1 MGDLVNLTIDNVR
14 VSVPKG
20 TIVVDAAKR
29 IDNDIPVFCYHPK
42 LKPVGMCRMC
52 LVEIG
57 MPRRDRASGE
67 IVADAEGNPTV
78 DFRGLQTGCTVEVAE
93 GMVVRTTTDVVTEAR
108 DDIIEFLLTSHPLD
122 CPICDKGGECPLQ
135 NLTIRHGPGVSRFDY
150 AEKMKL
156 DKHVPL
162 GDLIYLDRER
172 CIQCARCTRFQ
183 SEIVDDPV
191 IDFHNRGRRL
201 EIVTLSEPGFDSY
214 WSGNTTDIC
223 PVGALT
229 TSDFRFGARPWEL
242 TPVAS
247 ICPHC
252 PVGCNTTVSTRR
264 EAASDGRT
272 VIKRVMPRQNEYV
285 NEVWI
290 CDKGR
295 FVHHFADSPQRLTKP
310 LVRENGQLVE
320 STWDEALDLVAG
332 RLQMAKKPAGLAND
346 RLSNEDLFVFQK
358 LFRQG
363 LESKDIDLAHN
374 VLAGGDVVAEVGI
387 ASGSKLQ
394 RLGQD
399 DAVLV
404 IASDLHEEAP
414 VWWLQVKQAAERG
427 ATLVV
432 LNLRTTRLDTYAAY
446 AIQYELG
453 KALATVRQL
462 LNAAKVET
470 DTADSDPLQA
480 AADALIDAENLVIF
494 YGSEGLSY
502 EETDALARLLGS
514 FLLVKQMDGEAAI
527 HHAGR
532 PNNGLI
538 PVWPQAN
545 TQGAWDMGLRPHLGP
560 GYAVLE
566 EPGLD
571 AQAILDA
578 ARAGDIDA
586 LYFLGSDP
594 VGEGLLDGRG
604 ELDFLVVQELF
615 MTESAKLADVVL
627 PAQSWAEREG
637 TYTNGERRVQRF
649 YPAIPAIGQSRPDW
663 LIVAQIGERVGL
675 GKPPFAASLLF
686 REIAQSVSQYE
697 NLDYRSLARTEKQ
710 WPDVGGEDLYYG
722 GNAYENTAGLGQQ
735 WAAKAESEEVQGY
748 PLPES
753 QDSDLGGLGLVHTVA
768 LYSPGTLLDQ
778 SGLLAGRV
786 ANPTALLHSNDA
798 SELDV
803 VDGDTVAIQVNG
815 VELQALAR
823 VDGQAPAGVVL
834 LRGIGLNTGPSDS
847 GSSLVESIRGVKRDA

>member
-1 MGDLVNLTIDNVR
+1 MGDLVNLTIDNEKI
-14 VSVPKG
+14 SVPKG
-20 TIVVDAAKR
+20 TVVVDAAKR
-29 IDNDIPVFCYHPK
+29 IGNDIPVFCYHPK

-57 MPRRDRASGE
+57 MPVRDRETGQ
-67 IVADAEGNPTV
+67 IVADDEGNPKV
-78 DFRGLQTGCTVEVAE
+78 NFRGLQTGCTVEVAE

-135 NLTIRHGPGVSRFDY
+135 NLTMRHGPGVSRFVY
-150 AEKMKL
+150 SEKMKL
-156 DKHVPL
+156 DKHLPL

-183 SEIVDDPV
+183 SEIVGDPV

-252 PVGCNTTVSTRR
+252 PVGCNTTMSTRR
-264 EAASDGRT
+264 EAMSDGRT

-295 FVHHFADSPQRLTKP
+295 FVHHFADSADRLTRP
-310 LVRENGQLVE
+310 MVRENGQLVE
-320 STWDEALDLVAG
+320 TTWDEALDLVAG
-332 RLQMAKKPAGLAND
+332 RLQMAGKPAGLAND
-346 RLSNEDLFVFQK
+346 RLTNEDLFAFQK

-363 LESKDIDLAHN
+363 LESNDVDLAQST
-374 VLAGGDVVAEVGI
+374 LAGGDVVAEVGI

-394 RLGQD
+394 ELGPN
-399 DAVLV
+399 DAILV
-404 IASDLHEEAP
+404 VASDLHEEAP
-414 VWWLQVKQAAERG
+414 VWWLRVKQAAERG

-432 LNLRTTRLDTYAAY
+432 LNLRTTRLDTYATH

-453 KALATVRQL
+453 KTLATIRQL
-462 LNAAKVET
+462 LNSAKVET
-470 DTADSDPLQA
+470 ATGDNDPLQA

-494 YGSEGLSY
+494 YGSEGLGY
-502 EETDALARLLGS
+502 EETDGLARLLGS
-514 FLLVKQMDGEAAI
+514 LLLVKQMDGEAAV

-545 TQGAWDMGLRPHLGP
+545 TQGAWDMGLRPDLGP
-560 GYAVLE
+560 GYARLE
-566 EPGLD
+566 EPGMD
-571 AQAILDA
+571 AQAILA
-578 ARAGDIDA
+578 AAAAGDVDT
-586 LYFLGSDP
+586 LYLLGADP
-594 VGEGLLDGRG
+594 VGEGFLDGRG
-604 ELDFLVVQELF
+604 EIGFLVVQELF
-615 MTESAKLADVVL
+615 MTETAKVADVVL

-649 YPAIPAIGQSRPDW
+649 YPAIPAIGKCRPDW
-663 LIVAQIGERVGL
+663 LILAQVGERVGL

-686 REIAQSVSQYE
+686 REIAETVPQYE

-735 WAAKAESEEVQGY
+735 WAARAESEDVPGY
-748 PLPES
+748 LLPEP
-753 QDSDLGGLGLVHTVA
+753 QDSKLERLSVVHTGA
-768 LYSPGTLLDQ
+768 LYARGTLLDR
-778 SGLLAGRV
+778 SGLLAARV
-786 ANPTALLHSNDA
+786 ADPTAQLHSDDA
-798 SELDV
+798 SELAI
-803 VDGDTVAIQVNG
+803 VDGDALTIQVNG
-815 VELQALAR
+815 VEIQAKAR
-823 VDGQAPAGVVL
+823 VDGRAPAGVVL
-834 LRGIGLNTGPSDS
+834 LRGIGLNTG
-847 GSSLVESIRGVKRDA
+847 SSAIEAIRGVKNDG